1 MTRQM
6 LMENVYLTYIPSE
19 KFKTSFFSA
28 QMAAPLRAETAGL
41 NALMVNVLSRG
52 TARCPDMAAIGRE
65 LDMLYGAR
73 LEPTVR
79 KKGENQLFGFVAS
92 CVDDRFLP
100 AGERLLE
107 PVTDLLGD
115 MYCRPAADGG
125 RLREDYADSER
136 ANLIDEIRSIVN
148 DKRVYAARRLLE
160 EMCAGEPYGVRRM
173 GRAEDVERISL
184 RALDEHYRTILPQGR
199 LELFYCGSAAR
210 ERVAGAF
217 ARAFEGLPRRGR
229 LEPAATTRR
238 PAPEQVRLTVEEMD
252 VTQGKLCLGLRTDS
266 ADMAATML
274 MNAMFGGASTSKL
287 FMNVR
292 EKLSLCYYAGSAY
305 HRQKGIITVSSGI
318 EFANYDRALAEIYA
332 QLEALRDGDWEE
344 WELQGARSSLC
355 SGLRSMEDS
364 AASLEDFVMGQAAAG
379 GEETIPG
386 LLEAVRQ
393 VTPERIRAAAGAVR
407 PDTVY
412 FLRGREGQ
420 AHEAL

>member
-1 MTRQM
+1 
-6 LMENVYLTYIPSE
+6 
-19 KFKTSFFSA
+19 
-28 QMAAPLRAETAGL
+28 
-41 NALMVNVLSRG
+41 
-52 TARCPDMAAIGRE
+52 
-65 LDMLYGAR
+65 
-73 LEPTVR
+73 
-79 KKGENQLFGFVAS
+79 
-92 CVDDRFLP
+92 
-100 AGERLLE
+100 
-107 PVTDLLGD
+107 

-136 ANLIDEIRSIVN
+136 ENLADLIRSDLN
-148 DKRVYAARRLLE
+148 DKRSYAARRLME